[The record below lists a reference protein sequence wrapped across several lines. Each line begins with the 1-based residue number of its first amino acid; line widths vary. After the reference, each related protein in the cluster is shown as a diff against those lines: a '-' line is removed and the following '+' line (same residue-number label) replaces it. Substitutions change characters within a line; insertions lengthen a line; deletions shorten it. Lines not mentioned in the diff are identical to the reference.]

1 MFGSIKVAIARTRAW
16 SLRASILGLLAV
28 VASPATTTASPAI
41 SYGNIDGVNRGTD
54 ACDPDAVFEKLKA
67 EKFLVAPVDLR
78 VRGIA
83 VRVPYKVEENQKV
96 GTHGFTRRV
105 GNQRKFH
112 AGTDLLGDEG
122 EDIVAVVTGKV
133 IATGSSETLGN
144 YAILRTDV
152 VIPPALPC
160 AVDFVYA
167 HMKSTA
173 NKGDVLAGAPI
184 GKVGRTGNLEAS
196 IPTHLHIEVW
206 VAPYAGGLEER
217 IRLTRDIMALFRPY

>member
-1 MFGSIKVAIARTRAW
+1 MFKSMEVTTKWARVRSITA
-16 SLRASILGLLAV
+16 LLFGLTSAAAL
-28 VASPATTTASPAI
+28 PAAATASPVV

-54 ACDPDAVFEKLKA
+54 ACNPDAVFEKLKA
-67 EKFLVAPVDLR
+67 EKLLVAPLDLR

-83 VRVPYKVEENQKV
+83 IRVPYKVEENQKV

-105 GNQRKFH
+105 GNERKFH

-122 EDIVAVVTGKV
+122 EEIVAVVKGKV
-133 IATGSSETLGN
+133 IAAGSSATLGN

-173 NKGDVLAGAPI
+173 NTGDVLAGAPI

-206 VAPYAGGLEER
+206 VAPYAGGLDER
-217 IRLTRDIMALFRPY
+217 IRLTRDIMVLFRPY